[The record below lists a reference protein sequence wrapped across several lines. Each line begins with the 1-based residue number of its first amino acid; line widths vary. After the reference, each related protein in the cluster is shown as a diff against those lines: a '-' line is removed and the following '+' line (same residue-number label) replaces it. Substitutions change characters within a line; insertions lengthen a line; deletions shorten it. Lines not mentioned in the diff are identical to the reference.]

1 LEQLQGLLY
10 AVSSAFLLPVL
21 VGVVLAFV
29 YATYL
34 VGQFLSEALDRRANR
49 ASLEELYAG
58 RPTRE
63 RFLALPWKVE
73 LARFRR
79 IIEAHHGAEP
89 LVEKQVVDL
98 ENQMRRRVERLGI
111 LGRIGPILG
120 LVGTLI
126 PLQPALAG
134 LARGDMQTVGANLL
148 IGFTTT
154 VVGLL
159 VGGTC
164 YAISVVVRNWYQQD
178 VTEMHFLLDQWLL
191 DPWHL
196 NPSAE
201 TPASEAEVVSF
212 SHERIQSMAAAARGP
227 AGLEGPGRPLR

>member
-1 LEQLQGLLY
+1 LEQLQGLLF
-10 AVSSAFLLPVL
+10 AISSAFLLPVL
-21 VGVVLAFV
+21 LAVVVAFV

-34 VGQFLSEALDRRANR
+34 VGQFLSDALDRRANR
-49 ASLEELYAG
+49 ASLEELYSG
-58 RPTRE
+58 RPSRE
-63 RFLALPWKVE
+63 RFLALPWKAE
-73 LARFRR
+73 MARFRR
-79 IIEAHHGAEP
+79 IAEAHHGSEAV
-89 LVEKQVVDL
+89 LDKQVVDL

-154 VVGLL
+154 VIGLL

-164 YAISVVVRNWYQQD
+164 YAISVVVRNGYQQD
-178 VTEMHFLLDQWLL
+178 LTEIHFLLDQW
-191 DPWHL
+191 
-196 NPSAE
+196 AQ
-201 TPASEAEVVSF
+201 TPASEAEVVTF
-212 SHERIQSMAAAARGP
+212 SHERIQSLAAAAAQGP
-227 AGLEGPGRPLR
+227 AGLEGPRRPLR

>member
-1 LEQLQGLLY
+1 MEQLQGLLY
-10 AVSSAFLLPVL
+10 AISSAFLLPVL
-21 VGVVLAFV
+21 VAVVLAFV

-34 VGQFLSEALDRRANR
+34 VGQFLSEALDRRTNR
-49 ASLEELYAG
+49 ASLDELYSG
-58 RPTRE
+58 RPSRE
-63 RFLALPWKVE
+63 RFLALPWRAE

-79 IIEAHHGAEP
+79 IAEAHSGSEAV
-89 LVEKQVVDL
+89 LDKRIVDL

-154 VVGLL
+154 VIGLL
-159 VGGTC
+159 VGGVC

-178 VTEMHFLLDQWLL
+178 LTEIHFLLDQWAQRATA
-191 DPWHL
+191 D
-196 NPSAE
+196 
-201 TPASEAEVVSF
+201 AEVVTF
-212 SHERIQSMAAAARGP
+212 SHERIQSMAAAAAEGP
-227 AGLEGPGRPLR
+227 AGLEGPCRPLR

>member
-1 LEQLQGLLY
+1 MEQLQGLLY
-10 AVSSAFLLPVL
+10 AISSAFLLPVL
-21 VGVVLAFV
+21 LAVALAFV

-34 VGQFLSEALDRRANR
+34 VGQFLSEALDRRTNL
-49 ASLEELYAG
+49 ASIGELYAG

-63 RFLALPWKVE
+63 RFLALPWKLE
-73 LARFRR
+73 MGRFRGL
-79 IIEAHHGAEP
+79 IKAHHSSETV
-89 LVEKQVVDL
+89 LDKQVVDL

-154 VVGLL
+154 VIGLL

-164 YAISVVVRNWYQQD
+164 YAISVVVRNWYRQD
-178 VTEMHFLLDQWLL
+178 VTEMHFLLDQW
-191 DPWHL
+191 
-196 NPSAE
+196 AE
-201 TPASEAEVVSF
+201 TPASEAEVVTF
-212 SHERIQSMAAAARGP
+212 SHERIESMAAAAARGS

>member
-1 LEQLQGLLY
+1 MEQLQGLLY
-10 AVSSAFLLPVL
+10 AISNAFLLPVL
-21 VGVVLAFV
+21 AGIVLAFV

-34 VGQFLSEALDRRANR
+34 VGQFLSEALDRRVNR
-49 ASLEELYAG
+49 ASLEDLYEG
-58 RPTRE
+58 RPSRE
-63 RFLALPWKVE
+63 RFLALPWKAE
-73 LARFRR
+73 MGRFRR
-79 IIEAHHGAEP
+79 ILEAQDASA
-89 LVEKQVVDL
+89 LVEKRIVDL

-154 VVGLL
+154 VIGLL
-159 VGGTC
+159 VGGAC

-178 VTEMHFLLDQWLL
+178 LTEIHFLLDQWAQA
-191 DPWHL
+191 PV
-196 NPSAE
+196 A
-201 TPASEAEVVSF
+201 EAEVVTF
-212 SHERIQSMAAAARGP
+212 SHERIQSMAAAAARGT
-227 AGLEGPGRPLR
+227 AGLESPRRPLR

>member
-1 LEQLQGLLY
+1 MEQLQGLLY
-10 AVSSAFLLPVL
+10 AISSAFLLPVL
-21 VGVVLAFV
+21 VGIVLAFV
-29 YATYL
+29 YTTYL
-34 VGQFLSEALDRRANR
+34 VGQFLSEALDRRVNR
-49 ASLEELYAG
+49 ASLEALYSG
-58 RPTRE
+58 RPSRE
-63 RFLALPWKVE
+63 RFLGLPWKAE

-79 IIEAHHGAEP
+79 IVAAHFGSEA
-89 LVEKQVVDL
+89 LLDKQVVDL

-159 VGGTC
+159 VGGSC

-178 VTEMHFLLDQWLL
+178 VTEMHFLLDQW
-191 DPWHL
+191 
-196 NPSAE
+196 AQ
-201 TPASEAEVVSF
+201 TPALEAEVVTF
-212 SHERIQSMAAAARGP
+212 SHERIQSMAAAAAQGP
-227 AGLEGPGRPLR
+227 AGLEGPRRPLR

>member
-10 AVSSAFLLPVL
+10 AISSAFLLPVL
-21 VGVVLAFV
+21 VAVVLAFV

-34 VGQFLSEALDRRANR
+34 VGQFLSESLDRRANR
-49 ASLEELYAG
+49 ASLEELYAA
-58 RPTRE
+58 RPSRE
-63 RFLALPWKVE
+63 RFLALPWKAE

-79 IIEAHHGAEP
+79 IVESHHGSEVA
-89 LVEKQVVDL
+89 LEKQVVDL

-154 VVGLL
+154 VIGLL

-178 VTEMHFLLDQWLL
+178 VTEIHFLLDQWAQA
-191 DPWHL
+191 PV
-196 NPSAE
+196 A
-201 TPASEAEVVSF
+201 EAEVVTF
-212 SHERIQSMAAAARGP
+212 SHERIQSMAAATAQGP
-227 AGLEGPGRPLR
+227 AGLEGPRRPLR

>member
-1 LEQLQGLLY
+1 MEQLQGLLY
-10 AVSSAFLLPVL
+10 TISSAFLLPVL
-21 VGVVLAFV
+21 VGIVAAFV

-34 VGQFLSEALDRRANR
+34 VGQFLSEALDRRVNR
-49 ASLEELYAG
+49 ASLGELYAG
-58 RPTRE
+58 RPSRE
-63 RFLALPWKVE
+63 RFLGLPWKVE
-73 LARFRR
+73 LGCFER
-79 IIEAHHGAEP
+79 IVAEHFGSEA
-89 LVEKQVVDL
+89 LLDKQVADL
-98 ENQMRRRVERLGI
+98 ENRMRRRVERLGI

-164 YAISVVVRNWYQQD
+164 YVISVVVRNWYQQD
-178 VTEMHFLLDQWLL
+178 VTEMHFLLEQW
-191 DPWHL
+191 
-196 NPSAE
+196 AQQ
-201 TPASEAEVVSF
+201 PAAEAEVVTF
-212 SHERIQSMAAAARGP
+212 SHERIQSMAAAAAQGP
-227 AGLEGPGRPLR
+227 GGLESPRRPLR